1 MQTPGALS
9 LAIRWRGVARFMQV
23 VSRAHNR
30 LLTLTVL
37 LIYVRAISIGLGGNT
52 LIELYLMRHGIAADL
67 GEAGVIKDADR
78 PLTPEG
84 REKMKLAAQG
94 LRKSGMKFN
103 LILTSPLLR
112 SRQTAEVVAEAL
124 ELQHKVRIIESLS
137 PGKAFIEGE
146 GRLAEIFL
154 ELGAYQFDR
163 AMLVGHMPDLAELA
177 SFLLTGNR
185 NLNIEFKKG
194 SICAIEV
201 SSLPP
206 RGPGLLRW
214 MLTPRQMRL
223 FGK

>member
-1 MQTPGALS
+1 LPF
-9 LAIRWRGVARFMQV
+9 V
-23 VSRAHNR
+23 
-30 LLTLTVL
+30 
-37 LIYVRAISIGLGGNT
+37 LGGNT

-67 GEAGVIKDADR
+67 GEAGVVKDADR

-84 REKMKLAAQG
+84 REKMKLAALG

-112 SRQTAEVVAEAL
+112 SRQTAEV
-124 ELQHKVRIIESLS
+124 I
-137 PGKAFIEGE
+137 AFIEGE
-146 GRLAEIFL
+146 GRHAEIFL

-163 AMLVGHMPDLAELA
+163 ALLVGHMPDLAELA

-201 SSLPP
+201 ASLPP

-214 MLTPRQMRL
+214 MLTPKHMRL

>member
-1 MQTPGALS
+1 
-9 LAIRWRGVARFMQV
+9 
-23 VSRAHNR
+23 
-30 LLTLTVL
+30 
-37 LIYVRAISIGLGGNT
+37 
-52 LIELYLMRHGIAADL
+52 MRHGIAADL

-84 REKMKLAAQG
+84 RAKMKLAAEG
-94 LRKSGMKFN
+94 LRELGLKFN

-112 SRQTAEVVAEAL
+112 ARQTAEVVAEVL
-124 ELQHKVRIIESLS
+124 ELQHKVKIIESLA
-137 PGKAFIEGE
+137 PGQAFIESE
-146 GRLAEIFL
+146 GQHAEIFL

-163 AMLVGHMPDLAELA
+163 ALLVGHMPDLAELA
-177 SFLLTGNR
+177 SLLLSGNR

-194 SICAIEV
+194 SVCAIEV

-214 MLTPRQMRL
+214 MLTPKQMRL

>member
-1 MQTPGALS
+1 
-9 LAIRWRGVARFMQV
+9 
-23 VSRAHNR
+23 
-30 LLTLTVL
+30 
-37 LIYVRAISIGLGGNT
+37 

-67 GEAGVIKDADR
+67 GEAGVVKDADR

-84 REKMKLAAQG
+84 REKMKLAAIG
-94 LRKSGMKFN
+94 LRKTGMKFN

-112 SRQTAEVVAEAL
+112 SRQTAEVIADAL
-124 ELQHKVRIIESLS
+124 ELQHKVRIIESLA

-146 GRLAEIFL
+146 GRHAEIFL

-163 AMLVGHMPDLAELA
+163 ALLVGHMPDLAELA

-206 RGPGLLRW
+206 RGPGLLQW
-214 MLTPRQMRL
+214 MLTPKHMRL